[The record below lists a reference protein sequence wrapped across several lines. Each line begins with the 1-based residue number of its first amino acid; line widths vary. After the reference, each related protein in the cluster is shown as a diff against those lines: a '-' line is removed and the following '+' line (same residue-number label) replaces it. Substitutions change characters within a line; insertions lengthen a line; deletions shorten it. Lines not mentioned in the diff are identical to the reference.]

1 MTAISRAKNSV
12 AIVGMSCIFPGA
24 PTIAAFWENISK
36 GIDSVREPNEGEW
49 NSTFYKSKS
58 KSSFGNIYCSK
69 GGFITEYAQFD
80 PLEFGIMPASLRGA
94 DPDQFLA
101 LRAASEALQDAGYD
115 HKTFDGERAEI
126 VIGRTMAPGVGS
138 LNLIQHGQTVDQVI
152 DVLKAVSPQ
161 LDASALEAIANK
173 LRAQLQPCNAD
184 TIPAVMPNVLSGRI
198 ASKLGFRGRN
208 LVLDAAC
215 ASSLI
220 AVEMTM
226 QSLLSGQS
234 DLAIAGGV
242 HINSSP
248 YFYQMFCELGALSNS
263 GTIRPFDDSADGTI
277 LGEGVGM
284 VVLKR
289 LEDALQ
295 DGNKIYALIR
305 GIGSSSDGRGGGS
318 LAPNADGEALA
329 MKRAYNMCGVS
340 PRTVEML
347 EAHGTGT
354 RAGDRAEMK
363 AVEQVFG
370 LKEKSEEPWCA
381 IGSVKSMI
389 GHTQAASGIAGLIK
403 TALALH
409 HKTIPQ
415 TLHFEN
421 PSTQIKWD
429 ESPCYVIT
437 KTKAWKQPLAR
448 AGEVE
453 QPRRA
458 AVSSFGFGGIN
469 AHAILEEHSSAI
481 TDLPEHKSN
490 EGKPLSSKNSTVT
503 LSLAFPALNSAL
515 LSDLQLENK
524 PAQQVRA
531 VTSPSLQSSSSLEPS
546 RAAAAVE
553 TKVLQA
559 NIADQNSVL
568 RSYIQTLGNFHQNAM
583 GVQESVMLSY
593 LNDSELSQAQTPKKK

>member
-1 MTAISRAKNSV
+1 MSAATNRHDNDV

-24 PTIAAFWENISK
+24 PTLKQFWQNIES
-36 GIDSVREPNEGEW
+36 GFDAVREPNANEW
-49 NSTFYKSKS
+49 DASFYKNKS
-58 KSSFGNIYCSK
+58 KESFGQIYCTR

-80 PLEFGIMPASLRGA
+80 PLEFGIMPASLRGS

-101 LRAASEALQDAGYD
+101 LRAASEALLDAGYD

-126 VIGRTMAPGVGS
+126 VIGRTMAPGIGS
-138 LNLIQHGQTVDQVI
+138 MNLIQHGQTVDQVLEI
-152 DVLKAVSPQ
+152 LKAVSPQ
-161 LDASALEAIANK
+161 ISAKELELIGQT
-173 LRAQLQPCNAD
+173 LHAQLQPCNAD

-226 QSLLSGQS
+226 QSLISGQA

-248 YFYQMFCELGALSNS
+248 YFYQMFCELGALSGS
-263 GTIRPFDDSADGTI
+263 GTIKPFDDNADGTI

-289 LEDALQ
+289 LADAKR
-295 DGNKIYALIR
+295 DANKIYAVIR
-305 GIGSSSDGRGGGS
+305 GIGSSSDGRGSAS
-318 LAPNADGEALA
+318 LAPNPDGEALA
-329 MKRAYNMCGVS
+329 MRRAYEMSGIS
-340 PRTVEML
+340 PKSVELL

-370 LKEKSEEPWCA
+370 PLESGSDNRPWCA

-389 GHTQAASGIAGLIK
+389 GHTQAASGMAGLIK

-409 HKTIPQ
+409 HKVLPK
-415 TLHFEN
+415 TLHV
-421 PSTQIKWD
+421 STPNSQINWT

-437 KTKAWKQPLAR
+437 ESRAWEKRQEALA
-448 AGEVE
+448 ENL
-453 QPRRA
+453 PRRA
-458 AVSSFGFGGIN
+458 AVSAFGFGGIN
-469 AHAILEEHSSAI
+469 AHAVLEEYEDSSAFAREAAAG
-481 TDLPEHKSN
+481 LNGSSN
-490 EGKPLSSKNSTVT
+490 AKAANLK
-503 LSLAFPALNSAL
+503 LSLSYPSLKADSLKGL
-515 LSDLQLENK
+515 RLQTTAA
-524 PAQQVRA
+524 PAQNL
-531 VTSPSLQSSSSLEPS
+531 S
-546 RAAAAVE
+546 AAPTNRELPRQTEAA
-553 TKVLQA
+553 KQKAAQYAPGAASQPVLAAQ
-559 NIADQNSVL
+559 DSVL
-568 RSYIQTLGNFHQNAM
+568 KAYMQTMGAFHQKAM
-583 GVQESVMLSY
+583 GVQENIMLSY
-593 LNDSELSQAQTPKKK
+593 LQDESED